1 MAIIQW
7 NDKLSV
13 KVKEIDD
20 QHKKLIQ
27 LVCDLET
34 AMGSG
39 KGKDVLNKIIVE
51 LMNYTVYH
59 FALEEK
65 YMTQYRYA
73 DIQTH
78 KAEHAKFIAEVTA
91 FKKDFDSG
99 VLGLSL
105 KVLQFLSDWLKTH
118 IMGTDQKYSDCFT
131 RNGLA

>member
-1 MAIIQW
+1 MAFITW
-7 NDKLSV
+7 KKEFEV
-13 KVKEIDD
+13 GYAKVDD
-20 QHKKLIQ
+20 QHKE
-27 LVCDLET
+27 LVRIINSLAD